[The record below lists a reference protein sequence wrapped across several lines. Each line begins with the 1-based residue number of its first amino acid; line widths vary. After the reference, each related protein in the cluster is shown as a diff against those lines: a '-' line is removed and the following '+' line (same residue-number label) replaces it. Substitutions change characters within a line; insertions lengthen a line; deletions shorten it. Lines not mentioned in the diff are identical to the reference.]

1 MSRETLP
8 LRHGPGF
15 DILSQPGIT
24 DNETI
29 IQMPLEECLEGP
41 AFRLSNNKR
50 TPLWLARPVIAVTLG
65 VREAVRLTQKP
76 LPSVWTKTRATCRS
90 VAGIWI
96 NW

>member
-1 MSRETLP
+1 MFL

-15 DILSQPGIT
+15 DTLSQLGIT
-24 DNETI
+24 DNGLI

-41 AFRLSNNKR
+41 AFRESNNKR
-50 TPLWLARPVIAVTLG
+50 IPLWLASPVIAVMLG

-76 LPSVWTKTRATCRS
+76 SPSVWTKTRATCRS

>member
-1 MSRETLP
+1 MSWETLL

-15 DILSQPGIT
+15 DILSQLGIT
-24 DNETI
+24 DNEMI

-41 AFRLSNNKR
+41 VFRLSNNKR
-50 TPLWLARPVIAVTLG
+50 IPLWLARPVRAVTLG
-65 VREAVRLTQKP
+65 VREAVRRTQKP
-76 LPSVWTKTRATCRS
+76 LPSVWTRIRATCRS